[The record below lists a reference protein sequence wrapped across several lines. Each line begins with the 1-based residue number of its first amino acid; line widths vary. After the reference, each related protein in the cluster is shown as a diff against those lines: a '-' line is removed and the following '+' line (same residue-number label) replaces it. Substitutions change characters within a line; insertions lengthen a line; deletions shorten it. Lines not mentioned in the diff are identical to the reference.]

1 MAQQCE
7 LLDRCRFMINFVA
20 NASSTRQGWF
30 NSFCESVEKS
40 ESCQR
45 NKFLKLHGYQPQ
57 GNIAPTGKMVEHIS
71 S

>member
-7 LLDRCRFMINFVA
+7 LVNTCKFINNFVA
-20 NASSTRQGWF
+20 KTSLVRQGWF
-30 NSFCESVEKS
+30 NSFCRSVEKS

-45 NKFLKLHGYQPQ
+45 KKFAKLYGYQPQ
-57 GNIAPTGKMVEHIS
+57 GNIAPTGKIVEHIS